1 MAISRLTTCSL
12 ALSALPLF
20 AACSEPGSE
29 SVAPVG
35 GGSGTAQ
42 ESSAPAGATPK
53 PKMPKRGET
62 PAMKAAKVPGGG
74 QSSAAADSTAADS
87 TAKSAGASAPAA
99 AAPRAAAPPKFVPPT
114 ELSRFADPSQIAD
127 GDLGKY
133 HVTFRCSVDGEDV
146 GTMTFAMW
154 TDLAPITT
162 RNFLRLCDEG
172 FYDGLT
178 YHRILREFMVQ
189 GGDPTG
195 TGGGNGPYGTI
206 QGEMSDDP
214 DRAHGYGVLSMARM
228 GNDLNSASSQ
238 FFLCCDESPSVWGLD
253 GKYASFGRLTSGV
266 ETLEKIASVPT
277 RAVRSREASTPL
289 KTVTIDEAKV
299 VEGPPP
305 TGEEIARPDAS
316 LDLGGEARRIVVQ
329 HVLISFDSCQIPGV
343 TRTKEEAEALAKEV
357 LAKVEAGE
365 DMNQLARE
373 YSDDP
378 VAAADQ
384 TPGCYT
390 LLNTGVRDQAGDR
403 RAMKLQQELQGE
415 FAEKS
420 AVFQEQLAAKTLTQ
434 EEFNASLQS
443 LQESLQT
450 RMMDAVANPRDKMV
464 PAFGDVGFSL
474 QPGAVGL
481 AMYDAT
487 KSPFGYHVI
496 RRLE

>member
-1 MAISRLTTCSL
+1 MATIRLTTYSL
-12 ALSALPLF
+12 ALSALPLL
-20 AACSEPGSE
+20 AACSERSSE
-29 SVAPVG
+29 SLVPAE
-35 GGSGTAQ
+35 GSAGTAQ
-42 ESSAPAGATPK
+42 ESTAPAGATPK
-53 PKMPKRGET
+53 LKMPKRGET
-62 PAMKAAKVPGGG
+62 PAMTAAKVPGGE
-74 QSSAAADSTAADS
+74 QST
-87 TAKSAGASAPAA
+87 APAA
-99 AAPRAAAPPKFVPPT
+99 PTAATPAPIVTAPPKFVPPT
-114 ELSRFADPSQIAD
+114 ELSRFADPNQISD
-127 GDLGKY
+127 EDLGKY

-154 TDLAPITT
+154 TGLAPITT

-206 QGEMSDDP
+206 QGEMSNDAE
-214 DRAHGYGVLSMARM
+214 RAHGYGVLSMARM
-228 GNDLNSASSQ
+228 GNDLNSASTQ

-266 ETLEKIASVPT
+266 ATLEKIASVPT

-289 KTVTIDEAKV
+289 KTVTIDSAKV
-299 VEGPPP
+299 IEGPAP
-305 TGEEIARPDAS
+305 TGEAIARPEDG
-316 LDLGGEARRIVVQ
+316 LDLGGEARKIVVQ
-329 HVLISFDSCQIPGV
+329 HVLISFDGCNIPGV
-343 TRTKEEAEALAKEV
+343 TRTKEEAEALAREIV
-357 LAKVEAGE
+357 AKVEAGE
-365 DMNQLARE
+365 DMDKLARE

-390 LLNTGVRDQAGDR
+390 LLNTGVRDRAGDR
-403 RAMKLQQELQGE
+403 RALKLQQELQAE

-420 AVFQEQLAAKTLTQ
+420 AAFQGQLTEKALTQ
-434 EEFNASLQS
+434 EEFNANMQALQQD
-443 LQESLQT
+443 LQM

-464 PAFGDVGFSL
+464 PAFGDIGFSL

-481 AMYDAT
+481 ATHDAT
-487 KSPFGYHVI
+487 TSPFGYHVI